1 MSDVGYKGGPRAVTA
16 IALVKSLRIDDES
29 MATIASTMKKHSENH
44 GMWLS
49 YKRELYK
56 QKLQFERQIEL
67 KEAELVSRFAKTAST
82 GVAVTN
88 YSKYDVKL
96 HPDMKRLREKLD
108 EIKEAY
114 EFVKDV
120 DRLFSKRADI
130 MANLLK
136 IDHDVII
143 RDKRSAF
150 DLNVELR
157 HTIQS
162 FNQLA
167 ESIGMPWRR

>member
-1 MSDVGYKGGPRAVTA
+1 MSGGYKGGPRAVTA

-29 MATIASTMKKHSENH
+29 LASIAGTMKKHSENH
-44 GMWLS
+44 GLWLS

-56 QKLQFERQIEL
+56 QKLQFERQLEL
-67 KEAELVSRFAKTAST
+67 KEAELASRFSKTASSAA
-82 GVAVTN
+82 AVTN
-88 YSKYDVKL
+88 YAKYEIKL
-96 HPDMKRLREKLD
+96 NPDMKRIREKLD
-108 EIKEAY
+108 EVKEAF

-136 IDHDVII
+136 IDHDVIV

-150 DLNVELR
+150 DLNAELK

-162 FNQLA
+162 FNKLA